1 MPNNLVFNNVASQLQ
16 TQISGQ
22 DNTGVV
28 RKILTDTDGRLL
40 IGEVTITATDLEI
53 RPLSGATDSIT
64 IANAAVTV
72 TATDFEIRQLSGAT
86 DSITIANAEITVTA
100 TDFEIR
106 QLSGATDS
114 ITIANAEITVTATD
128 FEIRQL
134 SGATDSI
141 TIANAAVTVTATN
154 FEIRPLSAD
163 TDSISLAGR
172 LFTESNIA
180 VNNVTDSGGIF
191 AQNTGECSM
200 YSFYV
205 YNRGPNPLTVSLQI
219 SPVDDDD
226 YYVFDGGAES
236 SATIE
241 TDEKIVLVAE
251 KYLKFTRLFYD
262 TNGADCSF
270 EVYYNAQ
277 I

>member
-1 MPNNLVFNNVASQLQ
+1 MMPNNLVFNNVASQLQ

-53 RPLSGATDSIT
+53 RP
-64 IANAAVTV
+64 
-72 TATDFEIRQLSGAT
+72 
-86 DSITIANAEITVTA
+86 
-100 TDFEIR
+100 
-106 QLSGATDS
+106 
-114 ITIANAEITVTATD
+114 
-128 FEIRQL
+128 L